1 VGRGKAAELAGGKVV
16 VAVGVGEMEEGYGG
30 EARPRGTR
38 EEKGLEK
45 RGKEVMCLMVCRV

>member
-1 VGRGKAAELAGGKVV
+1 MGRGKAAELAGGKVV